1 MTRCSSTTSTDMAGK
16 PENPRTGRKRLRPVG
31 GEHVYTEANYWS
43 ALLWRQL
50 MGTTVLE
57 SGLPIQAGLQV
68 YAHCLRG
75 RGGGVAVLAINT
87 KKPPGP

>member
-1 MTRCSSTTSTDMAGK
+1 MVTI
-16 PENPRTGRKRLRPVG
+16 
-31 GEHVYTEANYWS
+31 
-43 ALLWRQL
+43 
-50 MGTTVLE
+50 VLE

-68 YAHCLRG
+68 YAHCLRD

>member
-1 MTRCSSTTSTDMAGK
+1 MFQRDISRHGG
-16 PENPRTGRKRLRPVG
+16 EIGNPRTGRKRLRPVG
-31 GEHVYTEANYWS
+31 GEHVYTEANYWG

-57 SGLPIQAGLQV
+57 SGLPIQAGVKV
-68 YAHCLRG
+68 YAHWLRG